1 MYAVAVKPMRLLI
14 NSSLELIHHLVCSCP
29 ISSCLSK
36 NITISIYRFYLSFFR
51 EGQNEKSG
59 RICCVRYKFTS
70 QNHVNKPPLLVLTSL
85 LYFYITSISK
95 QYF

>member
-51 EGQNEKSG
+51 EGQNEKSD